1 MAPSRKTERELARLR
16 DLAAND
22 WQDQREVLERAAK
35 ILRDAGR
42 QASRDSH
49 EDFGSR
55 VRPVLS
61 ATRRAAVSTREHFS
75 DDVVPALSSA
85 FGSAL
90 AIIESAKDP
99 KVRAALRRA
108 GAVGGVASGA
118 ELVTQRQS
126 NGIGRYILI
135 GVGLVAIAGVAYAAW
150 QTLRADDDLW
160 IDDEDSTEQSG
171 EIQPS

>member
-22 WQDQREVLERAAK
+22 WQDQREVLERASK

-42 QASRDSH
+42 QAVRDSH
-49 EDFGSR
+49 EDLGSR

-61 ATRRAAVSTREHFS
+61 ATRRAAVSTREHLA

-99 KVRAALRRA
+99 TVRAALRRA
-108 GAVGGVASGA
+108 GAVGGVAAGA
-118 ELVTQRQS
+118 ELVRERQS

>member
-16 DLAAND
+16 DLAAHD
-22 WQDQREVLERAAK
+22 WQDQREVLDRAAK
-35 ILRDAGR
+35 ILREASRQAGR
-42 QASRDSH
+42 DH
-49 EDFGSR
+49 EDLRTR
-55 VRPVLS
+55 VQPVLS
-61 ATRRAAVSTREHFS
+61 ATRHAAVSTREHLA
-75 DDVVPALSSA
+75 DDVLPALSSA

-108 GAVGGVASGA
+108 GAVGGIASGA
-118 ELVTQRQS
+118 ELVSERQS

-160 IDDEDSTEQSG
+160 IDDEDFTEQSG
-171 EIQPS
+171 DIQPS